1 VVFGGWH
8 CICIS
13 EWHEKVC
20 PLEKSMASDLQ
31 IISYLEAGI
40 RTESARQ
47 NAIASN
53 IANMNTPG
61 YRRVDVKFN
70 EILADKI
77 NNNKDLEAEG
87 ENVELVTP
95 MSTAAKPDGN
105 DVSLDGEIG
114 EMVANSLKHKTY
126 TRILA
131 QKYRQMDLAINF
143 NK

>member
-1 VVFGGWH
+1 
-8 CICIS
+8 
-13 EWHEKVC
+13 
-20 PLEKSMASDLQ
+20 MASDMQ
-31 IISYLEAGI
+31 IIRYLEAGI

-53 IANMNTPG
+53 IANISTPG

-77 NNNKDLEAEG
+77 NNNNDLETED
-87 ENVELVTP
+87 ENIELFTP
-95 MSTAAKPDGN
+95 MNTAAKPDGN

-114 EMVANSLKHKTY
+114 EMVENSLKHKTY